1 MSYVKNIRNYEKVS
15 STGVVVSGILERM
28 GLKIEEAVVS
38 NFPNVWKRK
47 CHYAYY
53 NLFSKH

>member
-38 NFPNVWKRK
+38 NFPNV
-47 CHYAYY
+47 
-53 NLFSKH
+53 